1 MMAVLVVAAVDIVV
15 DNVFVDYKIVFVEVA
30 SASVVVDAAYIVV
43 VVVTGFIDGVVVN
56 NCSVGFVAVVSIV
69 VVVYNGL
76 VIVVVIVVY
85 CAVENFLEMRHKRKI
100 GQKSSAIFQGALVS
114 ITFNIPFMS
123 VRHLENTS
131 LVLYRVLELA
141 NVLSETRT

>member
-1 MMAVLVVAAVDIVV
+1 MMAVLAAVDIVV
-15 DNVFVDYKIVFVEVA
+15 DNVFVVYKIVFVEVA

-100 GQKSSAIFQGALVS
+100 GQKSSAIVQGALVS
-114 ITFNIPFMS
+114 TTFNIPLCPS
-123 VRHLENTS
+123 DTS
-131 LVLYRVLELA
+131 KILRRCCIVLLELA
-141 NVLSETRT
+141 NELSETRT

>member
-1 MMAVLVVAAVDIVV
+1 MAVLVVAAVDIVV
-15 DNVFVDYKIVFVEVA
+15 NNVFVVYKIVFVEVA

-85 CAVENFLEMRHKRKI
+85 CVVENFLEMRHKRKI
-100 GQKSSAIFQGALVS
+100 GQKSSAIVQGALVS